1 MSTLSSLSAT
11 STQPPQ
17 SKRLDRVTVYGLRG
31 RGRHGVFERER
42 EKGQTFLVD
51 VTLGIDT
58 RKAAATDDLA
68 DTVNYGEV
76 SEKIVA
82 LIEGEPVNLIETL
95 VSRMADMCLEYPLV
109 EEVEVTLH
117 KPDAPITVPFEDV
130 TVTVVR
136 TREEPAASS
145 PRPPEIGG
153 SAI

>member
-1 MSTLSSLSAT
+1 MFVMMSTQT
-11 STQPPQ
+11 
-17 SKRLDRVTVYGLRG
+17 KRLDRVTVHGLRG
-31 RGRHGVFERER
+31 RGHHGVFERER

-51 VTLGIDT
+51 VTLGLDT
-58 RKAAATDDLA
+58 SKAAASDDLA

-76 SEKIVA
+76 SERIVA

-95 VSRMADMCLEYPLV
+95 AARMASACLEYPLV
-109 EEVEVTLH
+109 EEVEITLH

-136 TREEPAASS
+136 TREDLAGAAA
-145 PRPPEIGG
+145 RPLENGG

>member
-1 MSTLSSLSAT
+1 MFVMMSTHT
-11 STQPPQ
+11 
-17 SKRLDRVTVYGLRG
+17 KRLDRVTVHGLRG
-31 RGRHGVFERER
+31 RGHHGVFERER

-51 VTLGIDT
+51 VTLGLDT
-58 RKAAATDDLA
+58 SKATASDDLA

-76 SEKIVA
+76 SERIVA

-95 VSRMADMCLEYPLV
+95 AARMAAACLEYPLV
-109 EEVEVTLH
+109 EEVQVTLH

-136 TREEPAASS
+136 TRQDAVVATE
-145 PRPPEIGG
+145 RPPEHGG

>member
-1 MSTLSSLSAT
+1 MSTHT
-11 STQPPQ
+11 
-17 SKRLDRVTVYGLRG
+17 KRLDRVTVHGLRG
-31 RGRHGVFERER
+31 RGHHGVFERER
-42 EKGQTFLVD
+42 EKGQTFMVD
-51 VTLGIDT
+51 VTLGLDT
-58 RKAAATDDLA
+58 RRAAVSDALS

-76 SEKIVA
+76 SERIVA

-95 VSRMADMCLEYPLV
+95 AARMAAMCLEYPLV

-136 TREEPAASS
+136 AREDLAGAVG
-145 PRPPEIGG
+145 RPPENGG

>member
-1 MSTLSSLSAT
+1 MSIHNR
-11 STQPPQ
+11 
-17 SKRLDRVTVYGLRG
+17 RLDRVTVHGLRG
-31 RGRHGVFERER
+31 RGHHGVFERER

-51 VTLGIDT
+51 VTLGLDT
-58 RKAAATDDLA
+58 RRAAASDALE

-76 SEKIVA
+76 SERIVA

-95 VSRMADMCLEYPLV
+95 VARMAAACLEYPLV

-136 TREEPAASS
+136 TREDFAGAAG
-145 PRPPEIGG
+145 RPPEDGG

>member
-1 MSTLSSLSAT
+1 MSTLSSLSAA
-11 STQPPQ
+11 SRPPQ
-17 SKRLDRVTVYGLRG
+17 PKRLDRVTVHGLRG

-42 EKGQTFLVD
+42 EVGQTFLVD

-95 VSRMADMCLEYPLV
+95 VARMADMCLEYPLV

-117 KPDAPITVPFEDV
+117 KPDAPITVPFENV

-136 TREEPAASS
+136 TREDAAAS
-145 PRPPEIGG
+145 PRPPENGG

>member
-1 MSTLSSLSAT
+1 M
-11 STQPPQ
+11 STQP
-17 SKRLDRVTVYGLRG
+17 KRLDRVTVHGLRG
-31 RGRHGVFERER
+31 RGHHGVFERER

-51 VTLGIDT
+51 VTLGLDT
-58 RKAAATDDLA
+58 RRAAASDALD

-76 SEKIVA
+76 AERIVA

-95 VSRMADMCLEYPLV
+95 VARMAVACLEYPLV

-136 TREEPAASS
+136 TREDLADAME
-145 PRPPEIGG
+145 RPPENGG
-153 SAI
+153 SAV

>member
-1 MSTLSSLSAT
+1 MST
-11 STQPPQ
+11 Q
-17 SKRLDRVTVYGLRG
+17 SKRLDRVTVHGLRG
-31 RGRHGVFERER
+31 RGYHGVFERER

-51 VTLGIDT
+51 VTLGIDI

-76 SEKIVA
+76 SERIVA

-95 VSRMADMCLEYPLV
+95 VARMAEACLAYPLV

-130 TVTVVR
+130 TVTVLR
-136 TREEPAASS
+136 TREDLLGAAE
-145 PRPPEIGG
+145 RPPEIGG